1 MKNTDH
7 VTMTK

>member
-1 MKNTDH
+1 MH